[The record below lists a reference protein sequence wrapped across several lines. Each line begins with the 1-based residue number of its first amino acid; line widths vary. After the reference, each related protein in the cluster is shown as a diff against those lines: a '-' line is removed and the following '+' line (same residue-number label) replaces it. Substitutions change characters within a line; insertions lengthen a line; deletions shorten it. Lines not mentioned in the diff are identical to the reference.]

1 MSLSGGVTWASVTWA
16 NDLGKCDLGKYCERY
31 GLK

>member
-1 MSLSGGVTWASVTWA
+1 MSLSGGVTWASC
-16 NDLGKCDLGKYCERY
+16 DLGTCDLGKYCERY